1 MRFCPTATQNASRLI
16 GRCSHVVAQVGVP
29 KEFYLES
36 ADIMAINAAIKIMKN
51 KKLAADA
58 SMLVDKQVLA
68 IAESAI
74 QTQKA
79 KPSRWSRMF
88 GKSPDKQAEKVDTIL
103 RALAPNPSPM
113 MALLKKQR
121 LIGAAASVAPASSE
135 VSLLEPEAAV
145 AEL

>member
-1 MRFCPTATQNASRLI
+1 
-16 GRCSHVVAQVGVP
+16 
-29 KEFYLES
+29 
-36 ADIMAINAAIKIMKN
+36 MAINAAIKIMKN

-74 QTQKA
+74 QTGKA

-88 GKSPDKQAEKVDTIL
+88 GKSPDKQADTIL